1 MAGEDVGGSV
11 IDGDD
16 SLDEWVDAKAEE
28 LGVSRRR
35 LLERLGG
42 DVDASAIEEEFLALA
57 REFDDRLDATRD
69 DLESEVDAA
78 REEFDGK
85 IDDVRDRVIQVKR
98 ETDEKAPG
106 DHDHPDLRER
116 ADDVADRTDRLGE
129 ELASVSA
136 SVEDL
141 ESTVEVGFDNY
152 EDVLEF
158 LTEATDD
165 LDAKLRTLAE
175 VTVALRE
182 QTKTLAAR
190 HAARS
195 AADELAHL
203 ANRRG
208 VERAKCG
215 RCGESVHVGLLAA
228 PRCPHCASTFSDVE
242 PKRGFF
248 GSARLVVG
256 DQPALE
262 GEQAEWA
269 VGSVTD
275 AESVDPEGALDE
287 LLDDGESE

>member
-16 SLDEWVDAKAEE
+16 SLDEWVDEKAEE

-78 REEFDGK
+78 REEFDEK

-106 DHDHPDLRER
+106 DHDHPDLREQSEDAAER
-116 ADDVADRTDRLGE
+116 ADRLAE
-129 ELASVSA
+129 ELASLSA
-136 SVEDL
+136 SVENL
-141 ESTVEVGFDNY
+141 EATVDAGFDNY

-208 VERAKCG
+208 VERGKCG
-215 RCGESVHVGLLAA
+215 HCGESVHVGLLAA

-256 DQPALE
+256 DPPALE
-262 GEQAEWA
+262 GERAEWA

-275 AESVDPEGALDE
+275 AESVDPEGVLDD
-287 LLDDGESE
+287 LLDDGEDE